1 MNFLIS
7 NFSEN
12 RIDTFVKNTIM
23 SGYIILGFI
32 ALLIFSGL
40 KTVQQGNV
48 AVVTVFGKYRRVIRP
63 GLNLLIPFVETIFK
77 RISTQNRSVELE
89 FQAVT
94 IDQAN
99 VYFKSMLLFSVQND
113 AEESIKKVAFKFID
127 EKSLMQALIRTI
139 EGNIRAF
146 VATKKQAEVLSL
158 RNEIIDHVKEQID
171 NVIEEW
177 GYHLHDLQ
185 INDITFDEA
194 VMRSMSQVVASS
206 NLKAAAENEGQALL
220 ITKTKAAEADGNA
233 IKIAAQAEREAA
245 QLRGQGVA
253 LFREEVAKGM
263 QNAAREMQQANLDTS
278 MIMFSMWTEAIKNF
292 AEYGKGNVIFLDGSP
307 DGMQKVMKQ
316 MMGMDTLL
324 DNSKKSSAE

>member
-1 MNFLIS
+1 MPL
-7 NFSEN
+7 
-12 RIDTFVKNTIM
+12 
-23 SGYIILGFI
+23 YIVLAII
-32 ALLIFSGL
+32 ALLVFSGM

-63 GLNLLIPFVETIFK
+63 GLNLLIPFIETIFK

-99 VYFKSMLLFSVQND
+99 VYFKSMLLFSVQSDNED
-113 AEESIKKVAFKFID
+113 CVKNVAFKFID

-324 DNSKKSSAE
+324 DTSKKSSAE

>member
-1 MNFLIS
+1 
-7 NFSEN
+7 
-12 RIDTFVKNTIM
+12 M
-23 SGYIILGFI
+23 SVYILLAFI

-63 GLNLLIPFVETIFK
+63 GLNLLIPFIETIFK

-99 VYFKSMLLFSVQND
+99 VYFKSMLLFSVQSDNED
-113 AEESIKKVAFKFID
+113 CVKNVAFKFID

-146 VATKKQAEVLSL
+146 VATKRQAEVLSL

-324 DNSKKSSAE
+324 DTSKKVD

>member
-1 MNFLIS
+1 
-7 NFSEN
+7 
-12 RIDTFVKNTIM
+12 M
-23 SGYIILGFI
+23 SLYILLGFI

-63 GLNLLIPFVETIFK
+63 GLNLLIPFIETVFK

-99 VYFKSMLLFSVQND
+99 VYFKSMLLFSVQDD
-113 AEESIKKVAFKFID
+113 AEDSIKKVAFKFID

-324 DNSKKSSAE
+324 DTSKKMD